1 MPTDYMPM
9 RTRPVEDGWI
19 HVEMDRSTGEQLIS
33 SLTIEQGIVPDVE
46 GMGLK
51 DAVYLLENARLSSM
65 ARAESRHRVP
75 PPEARWKRGK

>member
-1 MPTDYMPM
+1 M

-51 DAVYLLENARLSSM
+51 DAVYLLEN
-65 ARAESRHRVP
+65 E
-75 PPEARWKRGK
+75 GKGETDHIDIETVKT